1 MIKTRKESVI
11 DVCDW
16 DELVQQT
23 YGRIYNFQQQNGC
36 QSRGSRVYI
45 TIPSYY
51 ENDDGSID
59 YDFDDYDNDTIPE
72 VVNGMEMGVK
82 FKAWLARDPKQKLN
96 SEDEWERE
104 HGLTM
109 FWERNFYPSLQM
121 VANDLYEKGLIEAGE
136 YTINIDW

>member
-1 MIKTRKESVI
+1 MMIKTSKETVI
-11 DVCDW
+11 DVWDW

-23 YGRIYNFQQQNGC
+23 YGRIYVLQQQNGC
-36 QSRGSRVYI
+36 QPRGRIHI

-59 YDFDDYDNDTIPE
+59 YDFDDYDNDSIPE
-72 VVNGMEMGVK
+72 VVNGGKMGVS
-82 FKAWLARDPKQKLN
+82 FKSWLNRDPKQKLN

-104 HGLTM
+104 HGLGM